1 MKRTQPLVVN
11 PRLAQVNE
19 FADHIH
25 DVDGIHNLIDGRSVN
40 HGDKSIKKHG
50 ESQIIFAQK
59 SSFVHKRAIFV
70 HFVWLCAQKVV
81 PLHRLFEKGAART
94 GLHCPCTPFRI
105 HIIYIYIFMALKI
118 VVLAKQVPDT
128 RNVGKDAMTAEG
140 TVA

>member
-81 PLHRLFEKGAART
+81 PLRAILENHPREQASPQQFGASEHARYVHSLL
-94 GLHCPCTPFRI
+94 GIRFALSLHPF
-105 HIIYIYIFMALKI
+105 
-118 VVLAKQVPDT
+118 
-128 RNVGKDAMTAEG
+128 
-140 TVA
+140 